1 MILAIDVGNTNIKLG
16 LFEGNKFMYGWRI
29 STDVTRT
36 SDEHGSIIKQLL
48 AAEQIKKED
57 ITGGIVSSVIPQLN
71 YTLVHMV
78 EYYFGFTPMMVGPGV
93 KTGLNIRYENPRE
106 LGTDRIVNC
115 VGASKK
121 YGAPFILIDFGTATT
136 FNVVNEKNEFLGG
149 CITIGIK
156 TGIKAL
162 SNSTARLPEV
172 ELLRPQKVLANSM
185 TKAIQSG
192 IIYGMTGQVEYIVG
206 KLREEI
212 GLPDCKVIATGGL
225 SQLLSFDDEN
235 FISVVDR
242 GLSLEGLNIIYQL
255 NSSARTEE

>member
-1 MILAIDVGNTNIKLG
+1 MILAIDVGNTNIKIG
-16 LFEGNKFMYGWRI
+16 LFENSKFIYGWRI
-29 STDVTRT
+29 STDVSRT

-48 AAEQIKKED
+48 ASEHINKED

-78 EYYFGFTPMMVGPGV
+78 EYYFGVTPLMVGPGI

-106 LGTDRIVNC
+106 LGSDRIVNC
-115 VGASKK
+115 VGAIKK

-162 SNSTARLPEV
+162 STSTARLPEV
-172 ELLRPQKVLANSM
+172 ELARPQKVLATTT

-192 IIYGMTGQVEYIVG
+192 IIHGMTGQVEYIVK

-212 GLPDCKVIATGGL
+212 NIPDCKVIATGGL
-225 SQLLSFDDEN
+225 SQLLSFDEKN
-235 FISVVDR
+235 FITIVDR

-255 NSSARTEE
+255 NTANNA